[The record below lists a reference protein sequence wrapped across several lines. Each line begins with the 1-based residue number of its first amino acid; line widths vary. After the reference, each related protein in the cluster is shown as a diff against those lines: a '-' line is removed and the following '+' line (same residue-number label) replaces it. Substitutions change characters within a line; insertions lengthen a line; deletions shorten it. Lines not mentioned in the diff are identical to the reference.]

1 MYEKMLYSIPFFSMV
16 KGEIAVKWKKELI
29 VLINVLLCSFAVLTG
44 CEDIAIE
51 DTAINDIIIEDIE
64 NEYDD
69 IETVEVASVVDGDT
83 IKVYLEGERYTIR
96 MIGIDTPES
105 VHPDA
110 SKNTI
115 YGQKASD
122 YAKQNIEKGQTVYLS
137 KDVSDRD
144 KYDRLLRYVWLEKP
158 VDVNDENEIRQ
169 KMYNAKVVLD
179 GYANVYE
186 YAPNNTLYDLF
197 LSFEAEAAE
206 NNRGL
211 WAENGLNT
219 ENIEREEAQKQSE
232 EDIFIGNKNSK
243 KLHSSYC
250 TDLPQEKNRI
260 YFDSKEEA
268 LEQGYEIDSKCIY

>member
-1 MYEKMLYSIPFFSMV
+1 MLYSIPFFSMV

-105 VHPDA
+105 VHPDE

-122 YAKQNIEKGQTVYLS
+122 YAKQTIKKGQTVYLS

-211 WAENGLNT
+211 WAENGLNN
-219 ENIEREEAQKQSE
+219 ENIERTEAQKQSE

>member
-1 MYEKMLYSIPFFSMV
+1 MLYGIPFFSMV

-105 VHPDA
+105 VHPDE

-122 YAKQNIEKGQTVYLS
+122 YAKQTIKKGQTVYLS

-211 WAENGLNT
+211 WAENGLNN
-219 ENIEREEAQKQSE
+219 ENIERTEAQKQSE

>member
-1 MYEKMLYSIPFFSMV
+1 MLYSIPFFSMV

-105 VHPDA
+105 VHPDE

-122 YAKQNIEKGQTVYLS
+122 YAKQTIKKGQTVYLS

-179 GYANVYE
+179 GYANVHE

-211 WAENGLNT
+211 WAENGLNN
-219 ENIEREEAQKQSE
+219 ENIERTEAQKQSE

>member
-1 MYEKMLYSIPFFSMV
+1 MLYSIPFFSMV

-105 VHPDA
+105 VHPDE

-122 YAKQNIEKGQTVYLS
+122 YAKQTIKKGQTVYLS

-211 WAENGLNT
+211 WAENGLNN
-219 ENIEREEAQKQSE
+219 ENIERTEAQKQSE

-268 LEQGYEIDSKCIY
+268 LEQGYEIDSKCIH

>member
-1 MYEKMLYSIPFFSMV
+1 ME
-16 KGEIAVKWKKELI
+16 WKKKIAILFCST
-29 VLINVLLCSFAVLTG
+29 LLCFCLLVG
-44 CEDIAIE
+44 CDDIAIE
-51 DTAINDIIIEDIE
+51 DIEIE
-64 NEYDD
+64 NAADVMIENDD
-69 IETVEVASVVDGDT
+69 VGDTHKDNDEIETVEVASVVDGDT
-83 IKVYLEGERYTIR
+83 IKVYLEGEKYTIR

-105 VHPDA
+105 VHPDE

-115 YGQKASD
+115 YGQKASE
-122 YAKQNIEKGQTVYLS
+122 YAKQNIAKGQTVYLS

-158 VDVNDENEIRQ
+158 VDVNDETEIRQ

-197 LSFEAEAAE
+197 LTFEAEAEAE
-206 NNRGL
+206 NRGL

-219 ENIEREEAQKQSE
+219 ENIDRAKAQEQSE

-250 TDLPQEKNRI
+250 SDLPQEKNRV

-268 LEQGYEIDSKCIY
+268 LEQGYEMDSCIK

>member
-1 MYEKMLYSIPFFSMV
+1 MLYSIPFFSMV

-211 WAENGLNT
+211 WAENGLNN
-219 ENIEREEAQKQSE
+219 ENIERTEAQKQSE

>member
-1 MYEKMLYSIPFFSMV
+1 MLYSIPFFSMV

-105 VHPDA
+105 VHPDE

-122 YAKQNIEKGQTVYLS
+122 YAKQTIKKGQTVYLS

-158 VDVNDENEIRQ
+158 VNVNDENEIRQ

-211 WAENGLNT
+211 WAENGLNN
-219 ENIEREEAQKQSE
+219 ENIERTEAQKQSE

>member
-1 MYEKMLYSIPFFSMV
+1 MLYSIPFFSMV

-105 VHPDA
+105 VHPDE

-122 YAKQNIEKGQTVYLS
+122 YAKQTIKKGQTVYLS

-211 WAENGLNT
+211 WAENGLNN
-219 ENIEREEAQKQSE
+219 ENIERTEAQKQSE

-250 TDLPQEKNRI
+250 TDLQQEKNRI